1 MAIILTGDRPTGPL
15 HLGHYIGSLKNRVE
29 LQNEHT
35 QYLLIADNQALTDNM
50 GNPMKVRDNI
60 IEVAKDYIAS
70 GIDPLK
76 TTICVQSHLQ
86 AVSELTLL
94 YMNFVTVS
102 RLERNPTIRDELKSK
117 NFGRDIPAGFL
128 AYPVG
133 QAADITAFKASLVP
147 VGEDQS
153 PLIEQANEIVKKVN
167 KQAGKVIL
175 PEIKSL
181 IPTIGRLPS
190 LDGKSKMSKSLGN
203 TITLYSSND
212 EITKA
217 VRAMFTDPTH
227 IKVSDPG
234 KVEGNVVFTYLD
246 AFDTNVEELNA
257 LKEHYILGGL
267 GDSVIKKRLTEIL
280 IETLTPIR
288 EKRLQLN
295 NEHEYVLNVLK
306 QGTDVAKEVTQIN
319 LNEIKRHLNMFS
331 FGFN

>member
-246 AFDTNVEELNA
+246 AFDANVEELNA

-319 LNEIKRHLNMFS
+319 LNEIKRHLNMF
-331 FGFN
+331 FF

>member
-295 NEHEYVLNVLK
+295 NEHEYVLNVLS

-319 LNEIKRHLNMFS
+319 LNEIKRHLNMF
-331 FGFN
+331 FF

>member
-1 MAIILTGDRPTGPL
+1 MSIILTGDRPTGSL
-15 HLGHYIGSLKNRVE
+15 HLGHYIGSLRNRVE
-29 LQNEHT
+29 LQLQHT

-60 IEVAKDYIAS
+60 VEVAKDYLAS
-70 GIDPLK
+70 GIDPTK
-76 TTICVQSHLQ
+76 TTIAIQSLLP
-86 AVSELTLL
+86 AIAELTLL

-102 RLERNPTIRDELKSK
+102 RLERNPTIRDEIKSR

-128 AYPVG
+128 AYPVA

-147 VGEDQS
+147 VGEDQA
-153 PLIEQANEIVKKVN
+153 PLIEQANEVVKKVN
-167 KQAGKVIL
+167 RQAEKELL
-175 PEIKSL
+175 PEITAL

-217 VRAMFTDPTH
+217 VRSMFTDPTH

-234 KVEGNVVFTYLD
+234 KVDGNVVFTYLD
-246 AFDTNVEELNA
+246 AFDNNVEELNA
-257 LKEHYILGGL
+257 LKEHYISGGL

-295 NEHEYVLNVLK
+295 NEHEYVLSVLK
-306 QGTDVAKEVTQIN
+306 QGTDIAREVTQTN
-319 LNEIKRHLNMFS
+319 LNEIKRHLNMF
-331 FGFN
+331 FF

>member
-86 AVSELTLL
+86 AVSELTLM

-319 LNEIKRHLNMFS
+319 LNEIKRHLNMF
-331 FGFN
+331 FF

>member
-1 MAIILTGDRPTGPL
+1 
-15 HLGHYIGSLKNRVE
+15 
-29 LQNEHT
+29 
-35 QYLLIADNQALTDNM
+35 
-50 GNPMKVRDNI
+50 MKVRDNI

-331 FGFN
+331 FDFIIHRCKYVFRTFKIRKRGF

>member
-1 MAIILTGDRPTGPL
+1 MAIILTGDRPTGSL
-15 HLGHYIGSLKNRVE
+15 HLGHYIGSLRNRVE
-29 LQNEHT
+29 LQHEHT

-60 IEVAKDYIAS
+60 IEVAKDYLAS
-70 GIDPLK
+70 GIDPTK
-76 TTICVQSHLQ
+76 TTIAIQSLLP
-86 AVSELTLL
+86 AIAELTLL

-102 RLERNPTIRDELKSK
+102 RLERNPTIRDEIKSR

-128 AYPVG
+128 AYPVA

-147 VGEDQS
+147 VGEDQA
-153 PLIEQANEIVKKVN
+153 PLIEQANEVVKKVN
-167 KQAGKVIL
+167 RQAEKEIL
-175 PEIKSL
+175 PEITAL

-234 KVEGNVVFTYLD
+234 KVDSNVVFTYLD
-246 AFDTNVEELNA
+246 AFDTNLEELNS
-257 LKEHYILGGL
+257 LKEHYIRGGL

-288 EKRLQLN
+288 KKRLQLN
-295 NEHEYVLNVLK
+295 NEHEYVLSVLK
-306 QGTDVAKEVTQIN
+306 QGTDIAREVTQTN
-319 LNEIKRHLNMFS
+319 LNEIKRHLNMF
-331 FGFN
+331 FF

>member
-167 KQAGKVIL
+167 KQSGKVIL

-319 LNEIKRHLNMFS
+319 LNEIKRHLNMF
-331 FGFN
+331 FF